1 MAVSFHQSLSKQ
13 ALNDAG
19 IPNKLLTIK
28 KLIKALTK
36 NYDPNILI
44 GINVI
49 ADNIDEFWI
58 LNPNAFKIKTYNG
71 VKALTLTDI
80 RVRHSLPPK
89 GSTRIPKP
97 TATSVGVNTE
107 EILDRFNQR
116 YDYNLEEVT
125 QYNTDFI
132 VEFLRDTI
140 DKDLSELIKLK
151 EDFEKIFGD
160 KTRWD
165 FNADIKCSKE
175 DMQRIEKGASQI
187 TEYQKSYNNE
197 DTAGV

>member
-97 TATSVGVNTE
+97 TAASVGVNTE

-165 FNADIKCSKE
+165 FNADIKRSKE